1 MVVTRSW
8 RRRLSTLA
16 AAVSITLL
24 GCEVGD
30 VGPQPEPEDLVPTT
44 WVDPQRRLGNLL
56 ERGSRPGELEVVERL
71 EVEALVG
78 RLLPPLGDDH
88 TGGWKVVYYDMPG
101 ADLITVELL
110 TSEEPFGPRS
120 LWLRWIYWPEGAPE
134 RCVGEPVSGHPAC
147 EVDRHH
153 LTVQAGRVE
162 IMLVPEA
169 EEWRAPGALRELAA
183 SMPLEAIAA
192 L

>member
-1 MVVTRSW
+1 MVVTRAW

-16 AAVSITLL
+16 AAVSIALV
-24 GCEVGD
+24 GCEVGE
-30 VGPQPEPEDLVPTT
+30 VGSQPEPEELVPTS
-44 WVDPQRRLGNLL
+44 WIDPERRLGDLL
-56 ERGSRPGELEVVERL
+56 ERGSRPGELEVVEWL

-78 RLLPPLGDDH
+78 GLLPPLGDDH
-88 TGGWKVVYYDMPG
+88 PGQWKVVYYDVPG

-110 TSEEPFGPRS
+110 TTAEPFGPRS
-120 LWLRWIYWPEGAPE
+120 LWLRWIYWPDGAPE
-134 RCVGEPVSGHPAC
+134 RCAGEPVKGHPAC

-153 LTVQAGRVE
+153 LTIQAGRVE
-162 IMLVPEA
+162 IMLVAES
-169 EEWRAPGALRELAA
+169 EEWRVPGALRGLAE